1 MAPSLR
7 TGYLCVTSW
16 NNKFVKLR
24 FTTLADSNTEAAAQR
39 RSGIHN
45 PSVDV
50 LGRDRGYGFRAHAFG
65 ASRNDAVVNSPPP
78 AA

>member
-24 FTTLADSNTEAAAQR
+24 FTTLADSNTEAAARQYVAAWIPGLWGPGGTAR
-39 RSGIHN
+39 AEQPGPSRSRDPESIT
-45 PSVDV
+45 PV
-50 LGRDRGYGFRAHAFG
+50 LM
-65 ASRNDAVVNSPPP
+65 S
-78 AA
+78 